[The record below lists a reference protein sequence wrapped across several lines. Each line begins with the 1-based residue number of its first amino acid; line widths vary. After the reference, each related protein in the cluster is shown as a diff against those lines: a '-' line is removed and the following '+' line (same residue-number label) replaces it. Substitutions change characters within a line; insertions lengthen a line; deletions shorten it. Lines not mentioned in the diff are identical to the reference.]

1 MFKLVET
8 RVKRLLESE
17 AHSLLNQRLIGVE
30 KESLRVS
37 AQGGISQL
45 PHPDALGSALT
56 NPYITTDYSE
66 ALLEFITPPFGHIE
80 SVLEFL
86 RDSQTYVYQNLPPD
100 EIIWATSMPCVV
112 AGESSIPIAQYG
124 SSNAGQMKS
133 IYRVGLGNRYGR
145 VMQVIAGVHF
155 NYSLPDEFWPV
166 YQSLL
171 QDTELSPLDFKSE
184 QYFAMLRNLQRYGW
198 LIPYLFGASPAVCK
212 SFLGKADSSLQEFDK
227 TTYYEPYATSLRMG
241 DIGYQNNKENETGVK
256 ACYHNLDAYAESLQS
271 AIKTPYEGYEAIGV
285 KVDGEYRQLNANQ
298 LQIENEYYSTV
309 RPKQILQGNEMPSIA
324 LKKRGVRYVELR
336 SLDVNAFDPLG
347 INESQLRFIEVFMLF
362 CLLDESEPISF
373 DEREDIDQNELS
385 VAHRGRDPK
394 LKLKRNGSSVALKD
408 WALQALDGMAAVAD
422 LLDSNKQGQVYRAAL
437 EQQLAKVKDT
447 ELTPSARM
455 LNEMRER
462 KEGFYDFAKRLSE
475 QHYHYFTELELSAE
489 REAFFDQAAADSLL
503 KQRAIEAADT
513 LSLDEY
519 LQEYFAQK

>member
-8 RVKRLLESE
+8 RVKQLIECE
-17 AHSLLNQRLIGVE
+17 CHSLLNQRLIGVE

-37 AQGGISQL
+37 AEGGISQL
-45 PHPDALGSALT
+45 PHPPALGSALT

-66 ALLEFITPPFGHIE
+66 ALLEFITPPSGHIE

-86 RDSQTYVYQNLPPD
+86 RDSQSYVYQKLPSD

-124 SSNAGQMKS
+124 SSNAGKMKS

-171 QDTELSPLDFKSE
+171 QDNEQSLQDFKSE

-212 SFLGKADSSLQEFDK
+212 SFLGGADSSLQEFDK

-256 ACYHNLDAYAESLQS
+256 ACYRNLDAYVKSLQC
-271 AIKTPYEGYEAIGV
+271 AIETPYEGYEAIGV
-285 KVDGEYRQLNANQ
+285 KVDGEYRQLNANL

-309 RPKQILQGNEMPSIA
+309 RPKQILQGNEKPTIA
-324 LKKRGVRYVELR
+324 LRKRGVRYVELR

-347 INESQLRFIEVFMLF
+347 INETQLRFIEIFMLF
-362 CLLDESEPISF
+362 CLLRESEQICFS
-373 DEREDIDQNELS
+373 EREEIDQNELD

-394 LKLKRNGSSVALKD
+394 LELKYNSSSIGLKD
-408 WALQALDGMAAVAD
+408 WALQTLDGMASVAE
-422 LLDSNKQGQVYRAAL
+422 LLDTNRPNQPYRAAL
-437 EQQLAKVKDT
+437 QQQIAKVNDP
-447 ELTPSARM
+447 ELTPSALM

-462 KEGFYDFAKRLSE
+462 QEGFYHFAKRMSE
-475 QHYHYFTELELSAE
+475 QHYRYFTQLELSAE

-503 KQRAIEAADT
+503 KQQAIEAADT
-513 LSLDEY
+513 LTLDEY
-519 LQEYFAQK
+519 LQAYFAQK

>member
-1 MFKLVET
+1 LFKLVET
-8 RVKRLLESE
+8 RVKQLIESDC
-17 AHSLLNQRLIGVE
+17 HSLLNQRLIGVE

-37 AQGGISQL
+37 AEGGISQL
-45 PHPDALGSALT
+45 PHPAALGSALT

-66 ALLEFITPPFGHIE
+66 ALLEFITPPSGHIE

-86 RDSQTYVYQNLPPD
+86 RDSQAYVYQKLPTD

-124 SSNAGQMKS
+124 SSNAGKMKS

-171 QDTELSPLDFKSE
+171 QDNERSLQDFKSE

-212 SFLGKADSSLQEFDK
+212 SFLGGADSSLQEFDK

-256 ACYHNLDAYAESLQS
+256 ACYRNLDAYVKSLQC
-271 AIKTPYEGYEAIGV
+271 AIETPYEGYQAIGV
-285 KVDGEYRQLNANQ
+285 KVDGEYRQLNANL

-309 RPKQILQGNEMPSIA
+309 RPKQILQGSEKPTIA
-324 LKKRGVRYVELR
+324 LSKRGVRYVELR

-347 INESQLRFIEVFMLF
+347 INETQLRFIEIFMLF
-362 CLLDESEPISF
+362 CLLSESEQICFS
-373 DEREDIDQNELS
+373 EREDIDQNELD

-394 LKLKRNGSSVALKD
+394 LKLKYNSSSIALKD
-408 WALQALDGMAAVAD
+408 WALQTLDGMASVAE
-422 LLDSNKQGQVYRAAL
+422 LLDTNKQDQPYRDAL
-437 EQQLAKVKDT
+437 QQQIDKVIDP

-462 KEGFYDFAKRLSE
+462 KEGFYHFAKRMSE
-475 QHYHYFTELELSAE
+475 QHYRYFTQLELSAE
-489 REAFFDQAAADSLL
+489 HEAFFDQAAADSLV
-503 KQRAIEAADT
+503 KQQAIEAADT

-519 LQEYFAQK
+519 LQAYFAQK

>member
-1 MFKLVET
+1 LFKLIET
-8 RVKRLLESE
+8 RVKQLIENDC
-17 AHSLLNQRLIGVE
+17 HSLLNQRLIGVE

-37 AQGGISQL
+37 AEGGISQL
-45 PHPDALGSALT
+45 PHPAALGSALT

-66 ALLEFITPPFGHIE
+66 ALLEFITPPSGHIE

-86 RDSQTYVYQNLPPD
+86 RDSQAYVYQKLPSD

-171 QDTELSPLDFKSE
+171 QDNELSLVDFKSD

-212 SFLGKADSSLQEFDK
+212 SFLGDADSSLQEFDK

-256 ACYHNLDAYAESLQS
+256 ACYRNLDAYVKSLQC
-271 AIKTPYEGYEAIGV
+271 AIETPYEGYEAIGV
-285 KVDGEYRQLNANQ
+285 KVDGEYRQLNANL

-309 RPKQILQGNEMPSIA
+309 RPKQILQGNEKPTIA
-324 LKKRGVRYVELR
+324 LRKRGVRYVELR

-347 INESQLRFIEVFMLF
+347 INETQLRFIEIFMLF
-362 CLLDESEPISF
+362 CLLRESEQICFS
-373 DEREDIDQNELS
+373 EREEIDQNELD

-394 LKLKRNGSSVALKD
+394 LELKYNSSSIGLKD
-408 WALQALDGMAAVAD
+408 WALQTLDGMASVAE
-422 LLDSNKQGQVYRAAL
+422 LLDTNRPNQPYRAAL
-437 EQQLAKVKDT
+437 QQQVAKVNDP
-447 ELTPSARM
+447 ELTPSALM

-462 KEGFYDFAKRLSE
+462 KEGFYHFAKRMSE
-475 QHYHYFTELELSAE
+475 QHYRYFTQLELSAE

-503 KQRAIEAADT
+503 KQQAIEAADT
-513 LSLDEY
+513 LTLDEY
-519 LQEYFAQK
+519 LQAYFAQK